1 MKFKKGFT
9 LLELLI
15 VVAITTILA
24 GVGISS
30 YINQQKDKSLDFIA
44 QEIVGYLRYAQQKS
58 IAQEGNNQWGV
69 HFENPISGDDF
80 YALYT
85 GATYTSSEETH
96 YLPTS
101 INFQTPSSGN
111 SIDMSYEKLIGS
123 LSDDS
128 DKQIILQNTGG
139 SIKNVLT
146 CQQGLIAYDRDIGVC
161 GGIDATSPVVSN
173 VIASNISY
181 TTYLDSPFDLSAD
194 INEED
199 GDISSCGYT
208 INGGTDWY
216 VATVRGYGPNYT
228 CTKTGITS
236 SDGTSLTLNM
246 RATSSG
252 GTGTGT
258 SILRTVDAMAPA
270 DGTLTA
276 TPGNTQVSLSWTAA
290 SDSGSGLATSGT
302 YKLVFS
308 TSSSPT
314 VSCTN
319 GTQIYLGTGSG
330 YNHTG
335 LTNGITYYYMVCAYD
350 NLSNISNGSTDSSTP
365 FVQ

>member
-85 GATYTSSEETH
+85 GAIYTSSEETH

-101 INFQTPSSGN
+101 INFQIPSSGN

-128 DKQIILQNTGG
+128 NQQIILQNTGG

-173 VIASNISY
+173 VTASNISY
-181 TTYLDSPFDLSAD
+181 TTYVDSPFDLSAD

-258 SILRTVDAMAPA
+258 SILRTVDAVAP
-270 DGTLTA
+270 G
-276 TPGNTQVSLSWTAA
+276 A
-290 SDSGSGLATSGT
+290 SDNWTDDDWTTSSPVSITITPSDARSGVASTKYCVDTANACSPSTFYTVPVSVSCASGSTCTQYVRYAAWDN
-302 YKLVFS
+302 VNNV
-308 TSSSPT
+308 SPT
-314 VSCTN
+314 YSKRVR
-319 GTQIYLGTGSG
+319 QEML
-330 YNHTG
+330 
-335 LTNGITYYYMVCAYD
+335 
-350 NLSNISNGSTDSSTP
+350 
-365 FVQ
+365 